1 MSVNKNITGA
11 KQKYT
16 KNVPFA
22 LLSDVAYYDL
32 ITTANNQNK
41 LGRRDAIRRG
51 CKVNRIP
58 KTAPLV

>member
-1 MSVNKNITGA
+1 MSVIKNITGA

-16 KNVPFA
+16 KNVPFEPIISA

-41 LGRRDAIRRG
+41 LWRRDAI
-51 CKVNRIP
+51 
-58 KTAPLV
+58 